1 VLLEKKEALMN
12 AIKMFDT
19 EGGAD
24 GGDGFISQQEM
35 VKILTRKGFD
45 RNLMISASNSLKPDD
60 ADQKWNS
67 WLKAFDANG
76 DGKISIE
83 EIAEALAHTDE
94 VKLLYECCEKA
105 YKGPVLEVGEI
116 RELLDS
122 LAKVGK
128 GKFLQ
133 APITAPTSTR
143 PRWPPSPRDGTLKRI
158 ETGKTGMWKRLAP
171 SFSRTRSGDAR
182 IRSRK

>member
-1 VLLEKKEALMN
+1 MPLSPDVLLEKKEALMN

-35 VKILTRKGFD
+35 FKILTRKGFD
-45 RNLMISASNSLKPDD
+45 RNLMISNSLKPAD
-60 ADQKWNS
+60 ADRKWNS
-67 WLKAFDANG
+67 WLKEFDANG

-94 VKLLYECCEKA
+94 VKLLYQCCRDA
-105 YKGPVLEVGEI
+105 YKGADLQTI

-128 GKFLQ
+128 
-133 APITAPTSTR
+133 TSSTR
-143 PRWPPSPRDGTLKRI
+143 L
-158 ETGKTGMWKRLAP
+158 RLSGGACG
-171 SFSRTRSGDAR
+171 FKFARSAR
-182 IRSRK
+182 